1 MNTRIFT
8 TGALACAVFLA
19 GAAQAA
25 EQAADPYP
33 PVKFDLP
40 EHQAFVDSL
49 KLDPARHQGP
59 QTKEEIKAVLNEAIL
74 LTKPFFGKK
83 KNTSDLY
90 SEMEIKLFL
99 GLIQFSEDISWK
111 EAELKR
117 MLLFTRKYDS
127 KKSRNRL
134 KCPF

>member
-1 MNTRIFT
+1 M
-8 TGALACAVFLA
+8 
-19 GAAQAA
+19 
-25 EQAADPYP
+25 
-33 PVKFDLP
+33 
-40 EHQAFVDSL
+40 
-49 KLDPARHQGP
+49 
-59 QTKEEIKAVLNEAIL
+59 
-74 LTKPFFGKK
+74 TKPFFGKK

-117 MLLFTRKYDS
+117 MLLFKESMIR

>member
-59 QTKEEIKAVLNEAIL
+59 QTKEEIKAE
-74 LTKPFFGKK
+74 LTKIFNEKPSSTPSRSTMKRAYLR
-83 KNTSDLY
+83 DL
-90 SEMEIKLFL
+90 
-99 GLIQFSEDISWK
+99 
-111 EAELKR
+111 
-117 MLLFTRKYDS
+117 
-127 KKSRNRL
+127 
-134 KCPF
+134 P

>member
-49 KLDPARHQGP
+49 KLDPRAPPGAADKRRNQG
-59 QTKEEIKAVLNEAIL
+59 
-74 LTKPFFGKK
+74 
-83 KNTSDLY
+83 
-90 SEMEIKLFL
+90 
-99 GLIQFSEDISWK
+99 
-111 EAELKR
+111 
-117 MLLFTRKYDS
+117 
-127 KKSRNRL
+127 
-134 KCPF
+134 

>member
-49 KLDPARHQGP
+49 KLDPARHRGRRQ
-59 QTKEEIKAVLNEAIL
+59 K
-74 LTKPFFGKK
+74 
-83 KNTSDLY
+83 
-90 SEMEIKLFL
+90 
-99 GLIQFSEDISWK
+99 
-111 EAELKR
+111 
-117 MLLFTRKYDS
+117 
-127 KKSRNRL
+127 KKSRLNSPRSST
-134 KCPF
+134 KKPSSTPSRSTMKKGSPA